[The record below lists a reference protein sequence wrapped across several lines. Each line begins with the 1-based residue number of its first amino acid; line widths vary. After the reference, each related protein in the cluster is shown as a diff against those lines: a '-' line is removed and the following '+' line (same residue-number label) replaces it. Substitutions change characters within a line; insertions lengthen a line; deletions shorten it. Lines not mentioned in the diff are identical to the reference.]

1 MVSNSLGSF
10 AEALLQPG
18 APVPDGIINPDGVP
32 ATKRFDVYR
41 NNVIVSLV
49 DALASRYPV
58 IKTLVGDE
66 FFQAAARE
74 FVIHHPP
81 QSPVMLAYGTAFPGF
96 LDTFPP
102 AASVPYLGDVARL
115 ESARRSAYHA
125 ADDPVLDP
133 TRLEQVP
140 PNLLE
145 RLTFSTHA
153 SLALIASD
161 YAILSIWQA
170 NSQGIGL
177 DVPVDT
183 PQIIMI
189 CRPAME
195 VEVRGLPEGAFDF
208 LTALQSGEMLGAAAQ
223 AGLLSSPAF
232 DLAATLSGALSAGVF
247 TDFKLAQSIRG

>member
-1 MVSNSLGSF
+1 MGSDGLGPF
-10 AEALLQPG
+10 AKALLQPG
-18 APVPDGIINPDGVP
+18 SPVPEGIINPDGAP

-58 IKTLVGDE
+58 IKALVGDE

-125 ADDPVLDP
+125 ADEPVLVP
-133 TRLEQVP
+133 ARLEQVP
-140 PNLLE
+140 PDLLDQ
-145 RLTFSTHA
+145 LTFSTHA
-153 SLALIASD
+153 SLALIASS

-170 NSQGIGL
+170 NSQGTEL

-183 PQIIMI
+183 PQSVIV

-195 VEVRGLPEGAFDF
+195 VEVRSLPEGAFDF
-208 LTALQSGEMLGAAAQ
+208 LKALQNGKTLGVAVQ
-223 AGLLSSPAF
+223 AGLLSSLAF
-232 DLAATLSGALSAGVF
+232 DLASTLSGALSARVF
-247 TDFKLAQSIRG
+247 TNFELAQIIRG

>member
-1 MVSNSLGSF
+1 MDSNSLGPF
-10 AEALLQPG
+10 AEALLRPG
-18 APVPDGIINPDGVP
+18 GAVPEGVINPDGAP
-32 ATKRFDVYR
+32 ATKRFNVYR
-41 NNVIVSLV
+41 NNVIVSLIE
-49 DALASRYPV
+49 ALASRYPV
-58 IKTLVGDE
+58 IRTLVGAE

-74 FVIHHPP
+74 FVIRHPP
-81 QSPVMLAYGTAFPGF
+81 RTPVMLAYGTGFPGF

-125 ADDPVLDP
+125 ADDPVLAP
-133 TRLEQVP
+133 SLLEQVP

-145 RLTFSTHA
+145 KLKFKTHA

-170 NSQGIGL
+170 NSQGTKPEL
-177 DVPVDT
+177 PAAT
-183 PQIIMI
+183 PQSVLI

-195 VEVRGLPEGAFDF
+195 VEVRGLPEGAFGF
-208 LTALQSGEMLGAAAQ
+208 LQALKNGDMLGVAAQ

-232 DLAATLSGALSAGVF
+232 DLASALSGALSAGIF
-247 TDFKLAQSIRG
+247 TEFELA